1 MHFEICNDEALNR
14 SSSKERIR
22 FFTSK
27 ICILLALFLFLHLQT
42 YIIMDTII
50 KKYSQLLLLA
60 ACLTLFS
67 GCDFKPATASLE
79 DTVWEH
85 EFSQSEQ
92 KPDGLKKAV
101 LYFNNQKLTYYALS
115 ADGKKKYLIASYPYT
130 LEEHLLTA
138 GNQHAIVGGYSF
150 YFNEMLFV
158 KTDKTKF

>member
-1 MHFEICNDEALNR
+1 
-14 SSSKERIR
+14 
-22 FFTSK
+22 
-27 ICILLALFLFLHLQT
+27 
-42 YIIMDTII
+42 MDTII

-150 YFNEMLFV
+150 YFNEMLFI
-158 KTDKTKF
+158 KTNKTKF

>member
-1 MHFEICNDEALNR
+1 MG
-14 SSSKERIR
+14 
-22 FFTSK
+22 
-27 ICILLALFLFLHLQT
+27 
-42 YIIMDTII
+42 TII

-115 ADGKKKYLIASYPYT
+115 ADGKK
-130 LEEHLLTA
+130 
-138 GNQHAIVGGYSF
+138 
-150 YFNEMLFV
+150 
-158 KTDKTKF
+158 